1 MLNITHYTLLRKKK
15 ESFMSK
21 IAIIYFSKTDVTGQ
35 LARAIAAGVEQQGIK
50 QQGECEILSHRI
62 EGSEIIEGRFVNPN
76 LMDELAEYDAIIFG
90 SPTYMGGVAAQFKAF
105 ADASSESWY
114 HQKWANKVAAGF
126 TSGGALNGDQSCTL
140 QYLQTFAYQ
149 HGMMWVGLDKISN
162 SGEQNLNRYG
172 VQGGIVAQGGE
183 DGQLHASDVATAEYL
198 GKRVAMLVDKLS
210 TR

>member
-1 MLNITHYTLLRKKK
+1 
-15 ESFMSK
+15 MSK

-62 EGSEIIEGRFVNPN
+62 EGSEIIEGRFVKPN
-76 LMDELAEYDAIIFG
+76 LMDELAECDAIIFG

-126 TSGGALNGDQSCTL
+126 TSGGTLNGDQSCTL

-183 DGQLHASDVATAEYL
+183 DCQLHSSDVATAEYL
-198 GKRVAMLVDKLS
+198 GKRVAMLVDKFS
-210 TR
+210 AR

>member
-1 MLNITHYTLLRKKK
+1 
-15 ESFMSK
+15 MSK

-35 LARAIAAGVEQQGIK
+35 LARAIAAGLEQQGIK

-62 EGSEIIEGRFVNPN
+62 EGSEIIEGRFVNSH

>member
-1 MLNITHYTLLRKKK
+1 
-15 ESFMSK
+15 MSK

-62 EGSEIIEGRFVNPN
+62 EGSEIIEGRFVKPN
-76 LMDELAEYDAIIFG
+76 LMDELAECDAIIFG

-172 VQGGIVAQGGE
+172 VQGGIVAQGE
-183 DGQLHASDVATAEYL
+183 DGKLHSSDIATAEYL
-198 GKRVAMLVDKLS
+198 GKRVAALVSKLS
-210 TR
+210 ATSAT

>member
-1 MLNITHYTLLRKKK
+1 
-15 ESFMSK
+15 MSK

-35 LARAIAAGVEQQGIK
+35 LARAITAGVEQQGIK

-62 EGSEIIEGRFVNPN
+62 EGSEIIEGRFVKPN
-76 LMDELAEYDAIIFG
+76 LMDELAECDAIIFG

>member
-1 MLNITHYTLLRKKK
+1 
-15 ESFMSK
+15 MSK

-62 EGSEIIEGRFVNPN
+62 EGSEIIEGRFVKPN
-76 LMDELAEYDAIIFG
+76 LMDELAECDAIIFG
-90 SPTYMGGVAAQFKAF
+90 SPTYMGGVVAQFKAF

-172 VQGGIVAQGGE
+172 VQGGIVAQGGA

-198 GKRVAMLVDKLS
+198 GKRVAMLVDKFS
-210 TR
+210 AR

>member
-1 MLNITHYTLLRKKK
+1 
-15 ESFMSK
+15 MSK

-62 EGSEIIEGRFVNPN
+62 EGSEIIEGRFVKPN
-76 LMDELAEYDAIIFG
+76 LMDELAECDAIIFG

-198 GKRVAMLVDKLS
+198 GKRVATLVDKLS
-210 TR
+210 TS

>member
-1 MLNITHYTLLRKKK
+1 MRLFISLKPTLLAN
-15 ESFMSK
+15 F
-21 IAIIYFSKTDVTGQ
+21 
-35 LARAIAAGVEQQGIK
+35 ARAIAAGVEQQGIK

-62 EGSEIIEGRFVNPN
+62 EGSEIIEGRFVNPH
-76 LMDELAEYDAIIFG
+76 LMDELAECDAIIFG

-198 GKRVAMLVDKLS
+198 GKRVATLVDKLS

>member
-1 MLNITHYTLLRKKK
+1 
-15 ESFMSK
+15 MSK

-35 LARAIAAGVEQQGIK
+35 LARAIAAGVEQQG
-50 QQGECEILSHRI
+50 ECEILSHRI
-62 EGSEIIEGRFVNPN
+62 EGSGIIEGRFVNPN
-76 LMDELAEYDAIIFG
+76 LMDELAECDAIIFG

-105 ADASSESWY
+105 ADSSSESWY

-198 GKRVAMLVDKLS
+198 GKRVAMLVDKFS
-210 TR
+210 AR

>member
-1 MLNITHYTLLRKKK
+1 
-15 ESFMSK
+15 MSK

-35 LARAIAAGVEQQGIK
+35 LARAIAAGLEQQGIK
-50 QQGECEILSHRI
+50 QQGECEIISHRI
-62 EGSEIIEGRFVNPN
+62 EGSEIIEGRFENPN
-76 LMDELAEYDAIIFG
+76 LMDELAECDAIIFG

-183 DGQLHASDVATAEYL
+183 DGQLHSSDVATAEYL
-198 GKRVAMLVDKLS
+198 GKRVAALVSKRS
-210 TR
+210 ATSAT

>member
-1 MLNITHYTLLRKKK
+1 MKKGTIV
-15 ESFMSK
+15 SK

-35 LARAIAAGVEQQGIK
+35 LAQAIAAGVE

-62 EGSEIIEGRFVNPN
+62 EGSEIIEGRFVKPN
-76 LMDELAEYDAIIFG
+76 LMDELAECDAIIFG

-140 QYLQTFAYQ
+140 QYLQTFAHQ

-172 VQGGIVAQGGE
+172 VQGGIVAQGGA

>member
-1 MLNITHYTLLRKKK
+1 
-15 ESFMSK
+15 MSK

-35 LARAIAAGVEQQGIK
+35 LARAIAAGVE

-76 LMDELAEYDAIIFG
+76 LMDELAECDAIIFG

-172 VQGGIVAQGGE
+172 VQGGIVAQGE
-183 DGQLHASDVATAEYL
+183 DGKLHSSDIATAEYL
-198 GKRVAMLVDKLS
+198 GKRVAALVSKLS
-210 TR
+210 ATSAT

>member
-1 MLNITHYTLLRKKK
+1 
-15 ESFMSK
+15 MSK

-114 HQKWANKVAAGF
+114 HQMWANKVAAGF

>member
-1 MLNITHYTLLRKKK
+1 
-15 ESFMSK
+15 MSK

-198 GKRVAMLVDKLS
+198 GKRVAMLVNKLS

>member
-1 MLNITHYTLLRKKK
+1 
-15 ESFMSK
+15 MSK
-21 IAIIYFSKTDVTGQ
+21 IAIIYFSKTDATGQ

-50 QQGECEILSHRI
+50 QQGGFEIISHRI
-62 EGSEIIEGRFVNPN
+62 EGSEIIEGRFVNPS
-76 LMDELAEYDAIIFG
+76 LIDELAECDAIIFG

-140 QYLQTFAYQ
+140 QYLQTLANQ

-172 VQGGIVAQGGE
+172 VQGGIVAQGGA

-198 GKRVAMLVDKLS
+198 GKRVATLVDKLS
-210 TR
+210 TS

>member
-1 MLNITHYTLLRKKK
+1 
-15 ESFMSK
+15 MSK

-35 LARAIAAGVEQQGIK
+35 LARAIAAGLEQQGIK

-76 LMDELAEYDAIIFG
+76 LMDELAECNAIIFG

-172 VQGGIVAQGGE
+172 VQGGIVAQVGA

-198 GKRVAMLVDKLS
+198 GKRVAMLVDKFS
-210 TR
+210 AR

>member
-1 MLNITHYTLLRKKK
+1 
-15 ESFMSK
+15 MSK

-35 LARAIAAGVEQQGIK
+35 LARAIAAGLEQQDIK

-62 EGSEIIEGRFVNPN
+62 EDSEIIEGRFVNPN
-76 LMDELAEYDAIIFG
+76 LMDELAECDAIILG

-172 VQGGIVAQGGE
+172 VQGGIVAQGGA
-183 DGQLHASDVATAEYL
+183 DGQLHASDVSTAEYL
-198 GKRVAMLVDKLS
+198 GKRVAMLVDKFS
-210 TR
+210 AR

>member
-1 MLNITHYTLLRKKK
+1 
-15 ESFMSK
+15 MSK

-35 LARAIAAGVEQQGIK
+35 LARAIAAGVEQQVIK

-62 EGSEIIEGRFVNPN
+62 EGSEIIEGRFVKPN
-76 LMDELAEYDAIIFG
+76 LMDELAECDSIIFG

>member
-1 MLNITHYTLLRKKK
+1 
-15 ESFMSK
+15 MSK

-50 QQGECEILSHRI
+50 QQGECEILAHRI

-76 LMDELAEYDAIIFG
+76 LMDELAECDAIIFG

-114 HQKWANKVAAGF
+114 YQKWAGKIAAGF
-126 TSGGALNGDQSCTL
+126 TSGGAMNGDQSCTL
-140 QYLQTFAYQ
+140 QYLQTLANQ

-162 SGEQNLNRYG
+162 SGE
-172 VQGGIVAQGGE
+172 
-183 DGQLHASDVATAEYL
+183 
-198 GKRVAMLVDKLS
+198 
-210 TR
+210 

>member
-1 MLNITHYTLLRKKK
+1 
-15 ESFMSK
+15 MSK
-21 IAIIYFSKTDVTGQ
+21 IAIIYFSKTDVTDQ

-76 LMDELAEYDAIIFG
+76 LMDELAECNAIIFG

-183 DGQLHASDVATAEYL
+183 DGQLHTSDVATAEYL
-198 GKRVAMLVDKLS
+198 GKRVAMLVDKFS
-210 TR
+210 AR

>member
-1 MLNITHYTLLRKKK
+1 
-15 ESFMSK
+15 MSK

-35 LARAIAAGVEQQGIK
+35 LAQAIAAGVE

-62 EGSEIIEGRFVNPN
+62 EGSEIIEGRFVNPH
-76 LMDELAEYDAIIFG
+76 LMDELAECDAIIFG

-149 HGMMWVGLDKISN
+149 HGMMWAGLDKISN

-183 DGQLHASDVATAEYL
+183 DGQLHSSDVATAEYL
-198 GKRVAMLVDKLS
+198 GKRVAMLVNKLS
-210 TR
+210 AR

>member
-1 MLNITHYTLLRKKK
+1 
-15 ESFMSK
+15 MSK

-149 HGMMWVGLDKISN
+149 HGMMWIGLDKISN

-183 DGQLHASDVATAEYL
+183 DGQLHSSDVATAEYL
-198 GKRVAMLVDKLS
+198 GKRVVALVSKLS
-210 TR
+210 ATSAT

>member
-1 MLNITHYTLLRKKK
+1 
-15 ESFMSK
+15 MSK

-62 EGSEIIEGRFVNPN
+62 EGSEIIEGRFVKPN
-76 LMDELAEYDAIIFG
+76 LMDELAECDAIIFG

-172 VQGGIVAQGGE
+172 VQGGIVAQGGA

>member
-1 MLNITHYTLLRKKK
+1 
-15 ESFMSK
+15 MSK

-35 LARAIAAGVEQQGIK
+35 LARAIAAGVEQQSIK

-172 VQGGIVAQGGE
+172 VQGGIVAQGGA

>member
-1 MLNITHYTLLRKKK
+1 
-15 ESFMSK
+15 MSK

-35 LARAIAAGVEQQGIK
+35 LAQAIAAGVE

-62 EGSEIIEGRFVNPN
+62 EGSEIIEGRFVNPH
-76 LMDELAEYDAIIFG
+76 LMDELAECDAIIFG

-183 DGQLHASDVATAEYL
+183 DGQLHSSDVATAEYL
-198 GKRVAMLVDKLS
+198 GKRVAALVSKLS
-210 TR
+210 ATSAT

>member
-1 MLNITHYTLLRKKK
+1 
-15 ESFMSK
+15 MSK

-35 LARAIAAGVEQQGIK
+35 LAQAIAAGVE

-62 EGSEIIEGRFVNPN
+62 EGSEIIEGRFVNPH
-76 LMDELAEYDAIIFG
+76 LMDELAECDAIIFG

>member
-1 MLNITHYTLLRKKK
+1 
-15 ESFMSK
+15 MSK

-35 LARAIAAGVEQQGIK
+35 LARAIAASVEQQGIK

-76 LMDELAEYDAIIFG
+76 LMDELAECDAIIFG

-126 TSGGALNGDQSCTL
+126 TSGGALNGDQSCTQ

-149 HGMMWVGLDKISN
+149 HSMMWVGLDKISN

-172 VQGGIVAQGGE
+172 VQGGIVAQGE
-183 DGQLHASDVATAEYL
+183 DGKLHSSDIATAEYL
-198 GKRVAMLVDKLS
+198 GKRVAALVSKLS
-210 TR
+210 ATSAT

>member
-1 MLNITHYTLLRKKK
+1 
-15 ESFMSK
+15 MSK

-35 LARAIAAGVEQQGIK
+35 LARVIAAGVEQQGIK

-62 EGSEIIEGRFVNPN
+62 EGSEIVEGRFVNPN

-172 VQGGIVAQGGE
+172 VQGGIVAQGE
-183 DGQLHASDVATAEYL
+183 DGKLHSSDIATAEYL
-198 GKRVAMLVDKLS
+198 GKRVAALVSKLS
-210 TR
+210 ATSAT

>member
-1 MLNITHYTLLRKKK
+1 
-15 ESFMSK
+15 MSK

-172 VQGGIVAQGGE
+172 VQGGIVAQGGA

>member
-1 MLNITHYTLLRKKK
+1 
-15 ESFMSK
+15 MSK
-21 IAIIYFSKTDVTGQ
+21 IAIIYFTQADVTGQ

-62 EGSEIIEGRFVNPN
+62 EGSEIIEGRFVNPH
-76 LMDELAEYDAIIFG
+76 LMDELAECDAIIFG

-183 DGQLHASDVATAEYL
+183 DGQLHSSDVATAEYL
-198 GKRVAMLVDKLS
+198 GKRVAALVSKLS
-210 TR
+210 ATSAT

>member
-1 MLNITHYTLLRKKK
+1 
-15 ESFMSK
+15 MSK

-62 EGSEIIEGRFVNPN
+62 EGSEIIEGRFVKPN
-76 LMDELAEYDAIIFG
+76 LMDELAECDAIIFG

-172 VQGGIVAQGGE
+172 VQGGIVAQGE
-183 DGQLHASDVATAEYL
+183 DGKLHSSDIATAEYL
-198 GKRVAMLVDKLS
+198 GKRVAALVNKLS
-210 TR
+210 ATSAT